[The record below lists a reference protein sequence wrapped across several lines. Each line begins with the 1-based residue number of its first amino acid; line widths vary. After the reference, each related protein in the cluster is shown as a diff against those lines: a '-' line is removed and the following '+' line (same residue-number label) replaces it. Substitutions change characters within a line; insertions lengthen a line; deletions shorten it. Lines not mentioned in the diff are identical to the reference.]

1 MNRSPFLLV
10 LIAALALP
18 CAAGAREVYR
28 CRTPDGALRFGDTP
42 CPVAAAETAM
52 VTLRD
57 PTPAERRRDS
67 AQAEARARGYA
78 DAEARRIAQLEAEAT
93 SRLPPTLGGSARA
106 PAARA
111 TAQHAQNPDPKEH
124 ACAGA
129 KANRDKAYRERGNKM
144 NFDERRRLQDAVGT
158 ACRS

>member
-1 MNRSPFLLV
+1 MNRSPSLLV
-10 LIAALALP
+10 LALLALP
-18 CAAGAREVYR
+18 ILADAREIYR

-42 CPVAAAETAM
+42 CPVAATEPAM

-78 DAEARRIAQLEAEAT
+78 EAEARRIAQLDAEAA

-111 TAQHAQNPDPKEH
+111 TAQHAQNPDPKER

-129 KANRDKAYRERGNKM
+129 KASRDKAYRERGNEM
-144 NFDERRRLQDAVGT
+144 NFDERRRLQDAVGA
-158 ACRS
+158 ACHS